1 MKKSNGMATAGLVLG
16 IIAMPFN
23 FIPFFGWVSWVLT
36 PLAIIFSCV
45 GMSRSSENGGKGKA
59 VAGLVLGI
67 LLLKVYFLS
76 KFIYYV
82 GCWLKIHAVKLYKS

>member
-67 LLLKVYFLS
+67 LGVVSYWVS
-76 KFIYYV
+76 
-82 GCWLKIHAVKLYKS
+82 WLIIGAAVAAS